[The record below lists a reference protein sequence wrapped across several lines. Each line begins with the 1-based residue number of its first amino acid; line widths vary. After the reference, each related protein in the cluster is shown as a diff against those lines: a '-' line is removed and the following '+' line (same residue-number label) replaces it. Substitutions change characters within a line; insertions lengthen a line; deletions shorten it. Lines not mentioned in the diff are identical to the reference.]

1 MINWKS
7 RINIYRPVYIR
18 YITNTDLLYNI
29 GNFTQYSV
37 ITHMGKESEKEWIHT
52 SIHTHIYI

>member
-1 MINWKS
+1 MYGEVINWKS

-37 ITHMGKESEKEWIHT
+37 ITHMGKESEKE
-52 SIHTHIYI
+52 